1 MRSIE
6 RRRRGFVQVCGH
18 RPAAVPHTLSV
29 VGKGTCG
36 TSADAHSPSRIV
48 LPGTTPHP
56 LATSSGFVIGDD
68 GVLIVDTMI
77 NRQLLCQVVDLVRE
91 QTTSPCSTP

>member
-1 MRSIE
+1 
-6 RRRRGFVQVCGH
+6 
-18 RPAAVPHTLSV
+18 
-29 VGKGTCG
+29 
-36 TSADAHSPSRIV
+36 V